1 MQAKMFSG
9 LGVALVTPMKSGKVD
24 FPALEKITEL
34 VINGGVD
41 YLVVLGT
48 TGESVTLDAKEC
60 RAIFDCVLA
69 VNSGRKKMVAGYFG
83 ENDTRVAIERINAF
97 DFNGFD
103 GILSSSPAYSKPSQE
118 GIYQHYKHIADASKV
133 PVILYNVPGRTSS
146 NVLPETTL
154 RLANHPNICATKE
167 AKGDI
172 VQASHIIKNA
182 PDNFTVLSGDDPTA
196 IGLMACGGDGLISVI
211 GNALP
216 KTTADMIHAAQAGDF
231 KLASELHLAML
242 NFHNPLYADGN
253 PCGIKGLLNILGL
266 CEIEVRLPLVPLQ
279 ATTKEKLKSVW
290 QTFEAKKKS
299 RLMVG

>member
-1 MQAKMFSG
+1 MQKKLFSG
-9 LGVALVTPMKSGKVD
+9 LGVALVTPMKNGKVD

-34 VINGGVD
+34 VIEGGVD

-60 RAIFDCVLA
+60 RAVFDCVLA
-69 VNSGRKKMVAGYFG
+69 VNGGRKKMVAGYFG
-83 ENDTRVAIERINAF
+83 ENDTRMAIERINAF
-97 DFNGFD
+97 DFKGFD

-118 GIYQHYKHIADASKV
+118 GIYQHYIKIADASKV
-133 PVILYNVPGRTSS
+133 PVILYNVPGRTAS
-146 NVLPETTL
+146 NLLPETTL
-154 RLANHPNICATKE
+154 RLADHPNICATKE

-172 VQASHIIKNA
+172 IQASQIIKNA

-196 IGLMACGGDGLISVI
+196 VGFMACGGDGLISVI

-216 KTTADMIHAAQAGDF
+216 QETADMIHAAQAGDF

-242 NFHNPLYADGN
+242 DYHAPLYADGN

-266 CEIEVRLPLVPLQ
+266 CETEVRLPLVPLQ
-279 ATTKEKLKSVW
+279 SSTQEKLKTIW
-290 QTFEAKKKS
+290 KTYEAKKKTS
-299 RLMVG
+299 LMMG